1 MRVHNIERAPLDKP
15 DPRFYRRAARV
26 NATNI
31 FMTRL
36 TDFTLF
42 ADAQRLYSKGAL
54 WNLFDGDREQLNIG
68 HECVDRHDRD
78 AVAVRV
84 AYADGRDETITF
96 GALADAS
103 NRFANF
109 LRSRGLEKGDRVAIM
124 LEPSLP
130 FYMALF
136 GAMKAGCVAVP
147 LFTLFGPDGLRLRID
162 DCTPKLLVT
171 NADLVHLTADNADI
185 ETVVADDAFLDALE
199 VESAGFIPQTASA
212 DMAMYQYT
220 SGTTRALPEAVKHR
234 HRSVVTVILA
244 ALYGTGIRPGD
255 RFMCPSSP
263 AWGHGLWHGTISP
276 LALGVST
283 ASYAGKFDP
292 ARLMKA
298 IQDYEITNI
307 AAAATHY
314 RLMKNSGR
322 ASDFTFAVEKLSF
335 TGEPIDT
342 DTAEWTAATFGAP
355 VCSMYG
361 TTEIGVILA
370 DYPGAADHKV
380 KSGSLGR
387 PMPGIELAV
396 HDANGKDC
404 PPGQTGEIVLKR
416 RDGWFPTK
424 DLGRVDEEG
433 YFYHGGRADDVIIS
447 AGYTMSAMEIEDVLL
462 KHPDVDETAVIG
474 SPDAERGL
482 VVKSFIVS
490 KREGDDVFRKEL
502 QEFIASRLSRHEYP
516 RRVAFVDTLPKTP
529 AGKVNRKV
537 LRDAE
542 PKLEDGA

>member
-1 MRVHNIERAPLDKP
+1 MP
-15 DPRFYRRAARV
+15 
-26 NATNI
+26 
-31 FMTRL
+31 RL
-36 TDFTLF
+36 TDYTSYE
-42 ADAQRLYSKGAL
+42 DAQRHYSKDAL
-54 WNLFDGDREQLNIG
+54 WALFDGDRERLNIG

-78 AVAVRV
+78 AVAVRI
-84 AYADGRDETITF
+84 AHADGDDETITF
-96 GALADAS
+96 GALTDAS
-103 NRFANF
+103 NRFANY
-109 LRSRGLEKGDRVAIM
+109 LLDQGLEKGDRVAIM
-124 LEPSLP
+124 LEPSLA
-130 FYMALF
+130 FYLTLF

-171 NADLVHLTADNADI
+171 TADLAHLAADNDAI
-185 ETVVADDAFLDALE
+185 ETVVADDTFLTALE
-199 VESAGFIPQTASA
+199 THSSDFETQTSSA

-234 HRSVVTVILA
+234 HRAVVTVILA

-292 ARLMKA
+292 VRLMKA

-307 AAAATHY
+307 AAAATHF
-314 RLMKNSGR
+314 RLMKNSGA
-322 ASDFTFAVEKLSF
+322 ASQFEFAVKKLSF

-342 DTAEWTAATFGAP
+342 DTAEWTEATFGTP

-370 DYPGAADHKV
+370 DYPGAADHKI
-380 KSGSLGR
+380 KPGSLGR
-387 PMPGIELAV
+387 PIPGIALAV
-396 HDANGKDC
+396 HDAIGKDC
-404 PPGQTGEIVLKR
+404 APGQMGEIVLQR

-424 DLGRVDEEG
+424 DLGRVDEDG

-447 AGYTMSAMEIEDVLL
+447 AGYTMSAVEIEDVLL
-462 KHPDVDETAVIG
+462 KHADVDETAVIG

-482 VVKSFIVS
+482 VVKAFIVS
-490 KREGDDVFRKEL
+490 KRTGDDGFRKEL
-502 QEFIASRLSRHEYP
+502 QEFTASRLSRHEYP
-516 RRVAFVDTLPKTP
+516 RRVAFVDALPKTP

-542 PKLEDGA
+542 PKLSEEDSG

>member
-1 MRVHNIERAPLDKP
+1 MS
-15 DPRFYRRAARV
+15 
-26 NATNI
+26 
-31 FMTRL
+31 RL
-36 TDFTLF
+36 TDFTSY
-42 ADAQRLYSKGAL
+42 ADAQRHYSKDAI
-54 WNLFDGDREQLNIG
+54 WALFDGDRARLNIG

-78 AVAVRV
+78 TVAVRV
-84 AYADGRDETITF
+84 AHADGGDETITF

-109 LRSRGLEKGDRVAIM
+109 LRRGGLEKGDRVAIM

-130 FYMALF
+130 FYVTLF
-136 GAMKAGCVAVP
+136 GTMKAGCIAVP

-162 DCTPKLLVT
+162 DCTPRLLVT
-171 NADLVHLTADNADI
+171 NADLAHLTAENAAI
-185 ETVVADDAFLDALE
+185 EMIVADAAFLSALQG
-199 VESAGFIPQTASA
+199 ESADFTPDTASA
-212 DMAMYQYT
+212 DVAMYQYT
-220 SGTTRALPEAVKHR
+220 SGTTRELPEAVEHR
-234 HRSVVTVILA
+234 HRSAVTVILA

-283 ASYAGKFDP
+283 VSYAGKFDP

-298 IQDYEITNI
+298 IQDYGITNI
-307 AAAATHY
+307 TAAATHY

-335 TGEPIDT
+335 TGEPIDS
-342 DTAEWTAATFGAP
+342 DTAVWTEATFGAP
-355 VCSMYG
+355 VCSIYG

-370 DYPGAADHKV
+370 DYPGAADHEV
-380 KSGSLGR
+380 KPGSLGR

-396 HDANGKDC
+396 HDAEGNDC
-404 PPGQTGEIVLKR
+404 PPGRTGEIVMKR
-416 RDGWFPTK
+416 RDGWYPTK
-424 DLGRVDEEG
+424 DLGRVDEDG

-474 SPDAERGL
+474 APDSERGL

-490 KREGDDVFRKEL
+490 KRRGDDAFAKEL
-502 QEFIASRLSRHEYP
+502 QEFTASRLSRHEYP
-516 RRVAFVDTLPKTP
+516 RRVAFVDALPKTP

-542 PKLEDGA
+542 PKLENRA